1 MAGRPIETF
10 NKSEECKN
18 SCPQYKENPQIK
30 LRTEIDSKKI
40 CPCHQNKKKKNILI
54 VKSCKLSVAW
64 V

>member
-10 NKSEECKN
+10 NISEECKH
-18 SCPQYKENPQIK
+18 SRPEYKENPKIK

-40 CPCHQNKKKKNILI
+40 CPCHQNKKKKKILI
-54 VKSCKLSVAW
+54 VKSHKLSVAW